1 METTHDDERRR
12 GMTARSLDAD
22 TAESVAG
29 VVRLLWRA
37 SVLVWARADVQGPRS
52 SLQLLAL
59 AIDATADEARSLLP
73 VTVAVDG
80 PVPVGDDPAGLLRS
94 AEQLLRHLSLAGVPP
109 ALDDLRAQVVELVWE
124 ANTGAD
130 A

>member
-1 METTHDDERRR
+1 M
-12 GMTARSLDAD
+12 GARSLDPD

-37 SVLVWARADVQGPRS
+37 SVLVWDRAEVQGPRS
-52 SLQLLAL
+52 SLPLLAL
-59 AIDATADEARSLLP
+59 AIDSTADEARGLLP
-73 VTVAVDG
+73 ATVAVDG

-94 AEQLLRHLSLAGVPP
+94 AEQLLRHLSLVGVPP
-109 ALDDLRAQVVELVWE
+109 AVDDLLARVVELVWE

>member
-1 METTHDDERRR
+1 M
-12 GMTARSLDAD
+12 SSQQLDAD

-37 SVLVWARADVQGPRS
+37 SVLVWARADGQGSRS

-59 AIDATADEARSLLP
+59 GIDSVADRARNLLP
-73 VTVAVDG
+73 IDMDLNG
-80 PVPVGDDPAGLLRS
+80 PVPVGDAPAGLLRS
-94 AEQLLRHLSLAGVPP
+94 AEQLLRHLCLAGAPSVME
-109 ALDDLRAQVVELVWE
+109 DLRVRVVELVWE

>member
-1 METTHDDERRR
+1 MSS
-12 GMTARSLDAD
+12 RSFDAD

-59 AIDATADEARSLLP
+59 AIDSTADEARALVP
-73 VTVAVDG
+73 ATVDVNG
-80 PVPVGDDPAGLLRS
+80 PVPVGDDPSGLLRS
-94 AEQLLRHLSLAGVPP
+94 AEQLLRHLSLTGVPP
-109 ALDDLRAQVVELVWE
+109 AVDGLLARVVELVWE

>member
-1 METTHDDERRR
+1 MS
-12 GMTARSLDAD
+12 APSLDAD

-52 SLQLLAL
+52 SLPLLAL

-73 VTVAVDG
+73 AGLPLDG
-80 PVPVGDDPAGLLRS
+80 PVPVGEYPAGLLRS
-94 AEQLLRHLSLAGVPP
+94 AEQLLRHLSLAGVPL
-109 ALDDLRAQVVELVWE
+109 ALEGLRARVLELVWE

>member
-1 METTHDDERRR
+1 MSPEC
-12 GMTARSLDAD
+12 LDAD

-37 SVLVWARADVQGPRS
+37 SVLMWARADVQGPRS

-59 AIDATADEARSLLP
+59 AIDSTADEARALLP
-73 VTVAVDG
+73 VTVPVDG
-80 PVPVGDDPAGLLRS
+80 PVPFGDHPAGLLRS
-94 AEQLLRHLSLAGVPP
+94 AEQLLRHLSLAGAPP
-109 ALDDLRAQVVELVWE
+109 ALEGLSARVHELVWE

>member
-1 METTHDDERRR
+1 MS
-12 GMTARSLDAD
+12 ARSLDGD

-59 AIDATADEARSLLP
+59 AIDATADEARGLLP

-109 ALDDLRAQVVELVWE
+109 AVDDIRARVVELVWE

>member
-1 METTHDDERRR
+1 MSSL
-12 GMTARSLDAD
+12 SLDTEA
-22 TAESVAG
+22 AESVAG

-37 SVLVWARADVQGPRS
+37 SVLVWARAGVQGSRS
-52 SLQLLAL
+52 SLPLLAL
-59 AIDATADEARSLLP
+59 AIDSTADEARALLP
-73 VTVAVDG
+73 ATVAVDG
-80 PVPVGDDPAGLLRS
+80 PVPVGDDPVGLLQS

-109 ALDDLRAQVVELVWE
+109 ALDDIRARVVELVWE